1 MTAFTGALLLAL
13 ILSDGLDLISRMNQN
28 RFSAAAPRCGRLK
41 MNRLAMRGFIFIPC
55 IALAAAL
62 VVGCEPKKAPE
73 SKVAVD
79 EVNYDL
85 PVKWNDPSDLGE
97 GVRNATEVMKATTP
111 AGLKW
116 TNDHLSFE
124 VVRKAMTLNGTNYG
138 VVKAGDQVKLTE
150 QGTLLVNGVERRP
163 ETASRP
169 ASP

>member
-1 MTAFTGALLLAL
+1 
-13 ILSDGLDLISRMNQN
+13 MNQS
-28 RFSAAAPRCGRLK
+28 RFSAAARRCGREK
-41 MNRLAMRGFIFIPC
+41 MNGLAMRGFVFIPC

-62 VVGCEPKKAPE
+62 MAPEVGCKPKRAPE

-97 GVRNATEVMKATTP
+97 GVRHATEVMKVTTP

-116 TNDHLSFE
+116 TNDHLRFE

-163 ETASRP
+163 
-169 ASP
+169 